1 MRTIK
6 SITDEIVSSKGQL
19 SSLEK
24 QWSSRMSKSEATKWR
39 SGVRRIK
46 AHLGILTELL
56 MYLETGPREEF
67 VVKQMEE
74 LGRKIQNRIDA
85 FVPNPKATL
94 AAEKK
99 RYAKHLKDL
108 GVPEL
113 KKRKQLMEI
122 LFKEPDMAVTKN

>member
-6 SITDEIVSSKGQL
+6 SITDEIALAKGQL

-24 QWSSRMSKSEATKWR
+24 QWNSRMSKSEATRWR
-39 SGVRRIK
+39 SGVKQLK
-46 AHLGILTELL
+46 AHLVTLSELL

-67 VVKQMEE
+67 VIKQLDEIE
-74 LGRKIQNRIDA
+74 RKIQNRINA

-113 KKRKQLMEI
+113 KSGS
-122 LFKEPDMAVTKN
+122 N

>member
-6 SITDEIVSSKGQL
+6 SITDEIALAKGQL

-24 QWSSRMSKSEATKWR
+24 QWNSRMSKSEATRWR
-39 SGVRRIK
+39 SGVKQLK
-46 AHLGILTELL
+46 AHLVTLSELL

-67 VVKQMEE
+67 VIKQLDEIE
-74 LGRKIQNRIDA
+74 RKIQNRINA